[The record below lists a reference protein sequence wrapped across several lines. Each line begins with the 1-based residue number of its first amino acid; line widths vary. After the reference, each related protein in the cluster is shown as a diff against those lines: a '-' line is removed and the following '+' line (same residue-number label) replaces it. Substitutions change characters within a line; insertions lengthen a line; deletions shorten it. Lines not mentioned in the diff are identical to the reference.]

1 MTLFEKVKWVLG
13 ILLIFVVVLTTN
25 LVDRGNFNRIRNSVV
40 TIYED
45 RIVANDLIFEISTLV
60 HEKEL
65 AFRTSDSDFFKQRN
79 PAINENL
86 GALISRY
93 SQTKITPSE
102 QRVFDDLKAHLADLQ
117 NLEKNVQVFE
127 MANNQK
133 VRRSMEIVKANLAD
147 LSKIQLREGKR
158 EMALSERTFE
168 SINLFT
174 KIEIIFLVLMAVLV
188 QVIILYK
195 PKED

>member
-13 ILLIFVVVLTTN
+13 ILLIFVIVLTTN

-65 AFRTSDSDFFKQRN
+65 ALRTADKDFYLRRN

-86 GALISRY
+86 NALISRY
-93 SQTKITPSE
+93 EQTKITLTE
-102 QRVFDDLKAHLADLQ
+102 QRVFDELKRHLSELRSHENDIPVA
-117 NLEKNVQVFE
+117 E
-127 MANNQK
+127 MAGNQQL
-133 VRRSMEIVKANLAD
+133 RQSMEVVKANLAD
-147 LSKIQLREGKR
+147 LTKIQLREGKR

-168 SINLFT
+168 TIDLFT
-174 KIEIIFLVLMAVLV
+174 KIEIIFLVLMAVLI

-195 PKED
+195 SKDD